1 MVVVYGQT
9 GKSVPNKNC
18 VGGANFVMAAMG
30 AGLLVLAPLP
40 AGAPHAATAVGLA
53 IIGVGLGLNTGPVN
67 SVAVA
72 SVPPARSGTA
82 SGLVNT
88 ARMIGA
94 TLGIAVLG
102 AVFAASAGQ
111 SPGDAAAITHGLR
124 MALLVGAADELL
136 GALIGLCFIRAGAPQ
151 GHAAA
156 E

>member
-1 MVVVYGQT
+1 M
-9 GKSVPNKNC
+9 
-18 VGGANFVMAAMG
+18 
-30 AGLLVLAPLP
+30 
-40 AGAPHAATAVGLA
+40 GLA

-94 TLGIAVLG
+94 ALGIAVLR

-111 SPGDAAAITHGLR
+111 SPGDAAAVTHGLR
-124 MALLVGAADELL
+124 MALLVDAAGELS
-136 GALIGLCFIRAGAPQ
+136 GALIALRFIRAGALQ

-156 E
+156 A

>member
-1 MVVVYGQT
+1 M
-9 GKSVPNKNC
+9 
-18 VGGANFVMAAMG
+18 
-30 AGLLVLAPLP
+30 
-40 AGAPHAATAVGLA
+40 GLA

-82 SGLVNT
+82 SDLVNT

-94 TLGIAVLG
+94 TLGIAALG

-111 SPGDAAAITHGLR
+111 SPEDAAAVTHGLR
-124 MALLVGAADELL
+124 MALLVGAAGELL
-136 GALIGLCFIRAGAPQ
+136 GALIALRFIRAGALQ

-156 E
+156 A